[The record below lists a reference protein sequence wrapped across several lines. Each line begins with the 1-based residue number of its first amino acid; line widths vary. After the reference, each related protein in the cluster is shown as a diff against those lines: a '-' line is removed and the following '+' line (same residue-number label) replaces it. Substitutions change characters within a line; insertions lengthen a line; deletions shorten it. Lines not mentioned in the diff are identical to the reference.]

1 MVTGRFRDIR
11 PADLRSVAMAE
22 RGRLPRPDARGE
34 GDVLRML
41 RTGTAAEHAALERSL
56 DLLDPALDRTRLT
69 RVLERMHGFW
79 QSAEAGLDAWAG
91 RFPTD
96 ARSVS
101 WQHRRRA
108 GLFAAD
114 LATLG
119 ASGASTGPDLPPP
132 AGTDEAMGRLYV
144 LEGSTLGGTFIDRHL
159 ATVPELAGLRLRA
172 FSPYGPETGV
182 MWHGFRRAARARVA
196 AGGDAGTMV
205 ASARQTFGA
214 LAMWCD
220 PAAAGARMHA

>member
-1 MVTGRFRDIR
+1 
-11 PADLRSVAMAE
+11 MAE
-22 RGRLPRPDARGE
+22 RGRPLRRDVRGE

-41 RTGTAAEHAALERSL
+41 RSGTAAEHADLERSL
-56 DLLDPALDRTRLT
+56 ALLDPALDRTQLT

-79 QSAEAGLDAWAG
+79 QSAEAGLDAWAA
-91 RFPTD
+91 RFPAD

-119 ASGASTGPDLPPP
+119 APGADGGPDLAPP

-144 LEGSTLGGTFIDRHL
+144 LEGSTLGGAFIDRHL

-172 FSPYGPETGV
+172 FSPYGPETGA
-182 MWHGFRRAARARVA
+182 MWHGFRRAARGRVA

-205 ASARQTFGA
+205 AAARQTFGA
-214 LAMWCD
+214 LAVWCR
-220 PAAAGARMHA
+220 PAAADVRVPA